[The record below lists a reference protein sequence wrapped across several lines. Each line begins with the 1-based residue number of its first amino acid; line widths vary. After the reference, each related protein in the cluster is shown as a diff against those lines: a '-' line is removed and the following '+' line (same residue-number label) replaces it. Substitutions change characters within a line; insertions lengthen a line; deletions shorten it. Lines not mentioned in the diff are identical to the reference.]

1 LDYRGAQAAW
11 LSNSVDD
18 AGPAAEAGL
27 RDGDVIVEAN
37 RQPVRSV
44 NDLQSAVQKS
54 GYAARVVVDQ
64 SR

>member
-1 LDYRGAQAAW
+1 
-11 LSNSVDD
+11 VDD

-27 RDGDVIVEAN
+27 RAGDVIVEAN

-54 GYAARVVVDQ
+54 GTRPAVLLINRGGSTIFVAVRAR
-64 SR
+64 